1 MRGIT
6 KEEFDARMEALKER
20 NLSIERRRALRRE
33 RFKHLPKLKIPTTSK
48 LVLIITAVLCVE
60 IVAFCQCIMLVT
72 LDLSALYAMIGVV
85 ASVTPVVL
93 GYLMKAKAQNTKGGI
108 TYDMAMA
115 SKKEEEN
122 INYTADEAA
131 VG

>member
-20 NLSIERRRALRRE
+20 NLSIERRRELRRE

-48 LVLIITAVLCVE
+48 LVLIITASLCVE
-60 IVAFCQCIMLVT
+60 IVAFCQYIMLVT
-72 LDLSALYAMIGVV
+72 LDLSAMYAMIGVV

-122 INYTADEAA
+122 INYTVDEAA

>member
-20 NLSIERRRALRRE
+20 NLSIERRRELRRE

-48 LVLIITAVLCVE
+48 LVLIITASLCVE
-60 IVAFCQCIMLVT
+60 IVAFCQYIMLVT